1 VSRPDFLWVNGFS
14 DRTELRT
21 LLEVHYDM
29 PMSTNPDMTFTDKL
43 KLRWYLLLRWILCL
57 WVKPRIQP
65 DADGNTGISGE
76 QPVCYVMDSYA
87 LSSVLILD
95 KCCEQQKLARPLLPV
110 DGVKTGPRRSYAALK
125 RLRGLLF
132 RRPDART
139 HSVMLELMIEKS
151 WEDPQL
157 DIQLVPVTVMVG
169 QRPSVDSGF
178 TRIIFSENWEI
189 ASRLKRLFSTLVNG
203 RRTFV
208 QFSRP
213 ISLQELVTEGVDAPV
228 ALRKVSR
235 ILRVHFKRVRTA
247 AIGPDLSHR
256 RTVVNRIV
264 NSPTVR
270 AAIEEKARRDG
281 ITTAKARGQA
291 EKYTREI
298 AANYSYSFIMVAVI
312 LVSWFWNRIYN
323 GIKLNHFESFP
334 HESLGHEVIYV
345 PCHRSHIDY
354 VLLSYLVQENG
365 SVPPHI
371 AAGINLN
378 LPVIGSWLRRGG
390 AFYLRRTFRSHK
402 LYAAVFY
409 EYLSTIQ
416 SQGVSIE
423 YFIEGTRSRTGRL
436 LPPKAGMLAMSV
448 RSYLNAPLKP
458 IMFQPVYIGYE
469 RLVEGDSYTTEL
481 SGKAK
486 RSEKLSDLGKVF
498 GIARHNYG
506 EAHVSLGEP
515 IYLDDLLNEHDKN
528 WRETIEKSASR
539 PKWVG
544 SLVDDLGQ
552 SIMTHINASAD
563 VNPVNLLA
571 LVLLGTPRHA
581 LGEKLLH
588 RQLDLYKNLLSEK
601 PTPERITLTDKTA
614 QEIVSYGIEMKVLK
628 RQAPEL
634 GDIISIETDR
644 ALGLTYFRNN
654 VAHLMVLPSLVA
666 CCFLE
671 HHHFSVSNLRRAA
684 IGLQPFL
691 QAELF
696 LPWGQRDFTRALDE
710 SIEQLVQYGLLTR
723 EDDGTTLS
731 RAGNNPE
738 AGMQLKILAHSLL
751 QTVQRYLITISIL
764 AHNGSGKLS
773 RAELER
779 LCIQTAQRISM
790 LHAFNSPEFY
800 DRALF
805 RGFIAQL
812 RKIGFL
818 STNKENKLLFDQR
831 LEQISDDARFILGEA
846 IRHEIDQQAPG
857 NQKDTGKVEEIKVEK
872 KED

>member
-1 VSRPDFLWVNGFS
+1 
-14 DRTELRT
+14 
-21 LLEVHYDM
+21 M
-29 PMSTNPDMTFTDKL
+29 
-43 KLRWYLLLRWILCL
+43 
-57 WVKPRIQP
+57 
-65 DADGNTGISGE
+65 
-76 QPVCYVMDSYA
+76 
-87 LSSVLILD
+87 
-95 KCCEQQKLARPLLPV
+95 
-110 DGVKTGPRRSYAALK
+110 
-125 RLRGLLF
+125 LF
-132 RRPDART
+132 R
-139 HSVMLELMIEKS
+139 S
-151 WEDPQL
+151 DPQL

-189 ASRLKRLFSTLVNG
+189 AGRLRRLFSTLVNG

-213 ISLQELVTEGVDAPV
+213 ISLQELAKEGLDSPV

-256 RTVVNRIV
+256 RTVVNKIV
-264 NSPTVR
+264 NSPAVR
-270 AAIEEKARRDG
+270 AAIKEKARRDG
-281 ITTAKARGQA
+281 ITTEKARSQA
-291 EKYTREI
+291 IAYTREI
-298 AANYSYSFIMVAVI
+298 AANYSYSFIMVAVT

-334 HESLGHEVIYV
+334 HQALGHEVIYV

-354 VLLSYLVQENG
+354 ILLSYLVHQNG

-448 RSYLNAPLKP
+448 RSYLNAPVRP

-486 RSEKLSDLGKVF
+486 RSEKLSDLTKVF

-515 IYLDDLLNEHDKN
+515 IYLDELLSEHDPQ
-528 WRETIEKSASR
+528 WRDAIDNSDAR
-539 PKWVG
+539 PAWINA
-544 SLVDDLGQ
+544 LVDDLGQ

-581 LGEKLLH
+581 LGEKLLEG
-588 RQLDLYKNLLSEK
+588 QLTLYKNLLSQK
-601 PTPERITLTDKTA
+601 PTPERVTLTDKTA
-614 QEIVSYGIEMKVLK
+614 AEIISYGFEMKILQ
-628 RQAPEL
+628 RQAHTL
-634 GDIISIETDR
+634 GDIVTIETDR
-644 ALGLTYFRNN
+644 AIGLTYFRNN
-654 VAHLMVLPSLVA
+654 VAHLMALPSLVA

-671 HHHFSVSNLRRAA
+671 HHKFPIGNLRRTA
-684 IGLQPFL
+684 IGIQPFL
-691 QAELF
+691 QTELF
-696 LPWGQRDFTRALDE
+696 LPWGQREFTRALDE
-710 SIEQLVQYGLLTR
+710 SIEQLVQHGLLIR
-723 EDDGTTLS
+723 NDDGTSLS
-731 RAGNNPE
+731 RATDNPE
-738 AGMQLKILAHSLL
+738 AGIQLKILAHSLL
-751 QTVQRYLITISIL
+751 QTVQRYLITISML
-764 AHNGSGKLS
+764 VRNGSGMLS
-773 RAELER
+773 RAELEQR
-779 LCIQTAQRISM
+779 CIQTAQRISL
-790 LHAFNSPEFY
+790 LHEFNAPEFY

-805 RGFIAQL
+805 KGFIAQL

-818 STNKENKLLFDQR
+818 STNKDNKLLFDQR

-846 IRHEIDQQAPG
+846 IRHELDQQAPVG
-857 NQKDTGKVEEIKVEK
+857 EQAADS
-872 KED
+872 

>member
-1 VSRPDFLWVNGFS
+1 
-14 DRTELRT
+14 
-21 LLEVHYDM
+21 
-29 PMSTNPDMTFTDKL
+29 MTFPDKV
-43 KLRWYLLLRWILCL
+43 KLRWNLLLRWILCL

-65 DADGNTGISGE
+65 DADGNTGISGD

-95 KCCEQQKLARPLLPV
+95 KCCEQQKLGRPLLPV
-110 DGVKTGPRRSYAALK
+110 SGVEQGPRRSYAAFRRLK
-125 RLRGLLF
+125 GLFF
-132 RRPDART
+132 RRPDPRR
-139 HSVMLELMIEKS
+139 HSAMLDLMIEKS
-151 WEDPQL
+151 WADPQL

-178 TRIIFSENWEI
+178 TRIVFSENWEL
-189 ASRLKRLFSTLVNG
+189 ASRFKRLLSTLVNG

-213 ISLQELVTEGVDAPV
+213 ISLQELVREGMDSPV

-270 AAIEEKARRDG
+270 AAIEDKARRDG
-281 ITTAKARGQA
+281 ITPAKARSLA
-291 EKYTREI
+291 EEYTREI
-298 AANYSYSFIMVAVI
+298 AANYSYSFILVAVM

-323 GIKLNHFESFP
+323 GIKLNHFDSFP
-334 HESLGHEVIYV
+334 HEALGHEVIYV

-354 VLLSYLVQENG
+354 ILLSYLVHENG

-378 LPVIGSWLRRGG
+378 LPFIGSWLRRGG
-390 AFYLRRTFRSHK
+390 AFFLRRTFRSHK

-436 LPPKAGMLAMSV
+436 LQPKAGMLAMSV

-486 RSEKLSDLGKVF
+486 RSERLSDLTKVF
-498 GIARHNYG
+498 GIVRHNYG
-506 EAHVSLGEP
+506 ETHVSLGEP
-515 IYLDDLLNEHDKN
+515 IYLDDLLNQHDPQ

-539 PKWVG
+539 PAWVG
-544 SLVDDLGQ
+544 ALVDELGQ

-581 LGEKLLH
+581 LGEKLLR
-588 RQLDLYKNLLSEK
+588 RQLDLYKELLSQK
-601 PTPERITLTDKTA
+601 PTPERTTLTNKTA
-614 QEIVSYGIEMKVLK
+614 DEIIAYGFELK
-628 RQAPEL
+628 ILQRQAPAAL
-634 GDIISIETDR
+634 GDIISIEADR

-654 VAHLMVLPSLVA
+654 VAHLMALPSLVA

-671 HHHFSVSNLRRAA
+671 HHRFSIGNLRRAA

-710 SIEQLVQYGLLTR
+710 SIEQLVRYGLLIR
-723 EDDGTTLS
+723 DDDGTTLS
-731 RAGNNPE
+731 RATNNSE
-738 AGMQLKILAHSLL
+738 AGMQLNILAHSLL
-751 QTVQRYLITISIL
+751 QTVQRYMITISTL
-764 AHNGSGKLS
+764 TRNGSGVLS
-773 RAELER
+773 RTELER

-790 LHAFNSPEFY
+790 LHEFNSPEFY

-818 STNKENKLLFDQR
+818 STDKENKLLYDQR

-846 IRHEIDQQAPG
+846 IRHEIAQQAPASE
-857 NQKDTGKVEEIKVEK
+857 NIES
-872 KED
+872 

>member
-1 VSRPDFLWVNGFS
+1 MNGFL

-65 DADGNTGISGE
+65 DADGNTGISGK